1 MGYGIPIG
9 IYHTNTTSDDDI
21 STRTHKAK
29 KKHVCISCQ
38 ADIPKGTSYTKTVG
52 TFDGYFVSRKWHSD
66 CHEVHCQYINDQK
79 RRA

>member
-1 MGYGIPIG
+1 MG
-9 IYHTNTTSDDDI
+9 IYLTNSTSDDGI
-21 STRTHKAK
+21 SIRTHKARK
-29 KKHVCISCQ
+29 QHTCISCQ